1 MIKTLFSKLLTAA
14 EPIQEV
20 DVRLASAVLL
30 VEIMSADHSID
41 AVEQRAL
48 VAVLSKLF
56 PISKSDAETLMA
68 EACEKAKD
76 SVDLFRFT
84 EAVHKRFN
92 EAQKF
97 QLIISLWTVA
107 YASNGL
113 DKYEEHMIRRISD
126 LLYIPHGEF
135 IRAKHLARAQV

>member
-1 MIKTLFSKLLTAA
+1 MIKALFSKLLAPT
-14 EPIQEV
+14 EPVQEV
-20 DVRLASAVLL
+20 DVQLASAVLL

-41 AVEQRAL
+41 AAEQTAL
-48 VAVLSKLF
+48 IMVLSKLF
-56 PISKSDAETLMA
+56 AISKSDAETLMA
-68 EACEKAKD
+68 EASAKAKD

-84 EAVHKRFN
+84 EAVHKRFS

-97 QLIISLWTVA
+97 QLIVGLWAVA

-135 IRAKHLARAQV
+135 IRAKLIAREQA

>member
-1 MIKTLFSKLLTAA
+1 MIKALFSKLLAPT
-14 EPIQEV
+14 EPVQEV
-20 DVRLASAVLL
+20 DVQLASAVLL

-41 AVEQRAL
+41 TAEQTAL
-48 VAVLSKLF
+48 VAVLSNLF
-56 PISKSDAETLMA
+56 AISQSVAETLMV
-68 EACEKAKD
+68 EASEKAKD

-84 EAVHKRFN
+84 EAVHKRFSD
-92 EAQKF
+92 AQKF
-97 QLIISLWTVA
+97 QLIVGLWAVA

-135 IRAKHLARAQV
+135 IRAKHLARAQA